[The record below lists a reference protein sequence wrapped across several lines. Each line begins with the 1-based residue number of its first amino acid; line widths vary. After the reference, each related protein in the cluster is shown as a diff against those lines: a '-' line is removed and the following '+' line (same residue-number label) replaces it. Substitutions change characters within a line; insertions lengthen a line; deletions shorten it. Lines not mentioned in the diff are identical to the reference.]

1 MAEKVVICSACI
13 TIRNLSNQIGI
24 NITKRKAMQAIP
36 VVGAG
41 VGAAMN
47 AKYINDIAWAARRTF
62 QERWLRDNDLLNDV
76 DCGED

>member
-1 MAEKVVICSACI
+1 
-13 TIRNLSNQIGI
+13 
-24 NITKRKAMQAIP
+24 MQAIP